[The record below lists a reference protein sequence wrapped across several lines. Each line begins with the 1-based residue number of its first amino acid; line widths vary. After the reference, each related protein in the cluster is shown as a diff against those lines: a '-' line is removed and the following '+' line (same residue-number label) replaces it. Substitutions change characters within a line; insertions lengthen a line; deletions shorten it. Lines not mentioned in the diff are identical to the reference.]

1 MNFLHP
7 FFLWLLLLIPLLV
20 IFYFYIGRIQYS
32 SIRIPFSVKGL
43 TNLKSK
49 FFRFLF
55 VLRVMAI
62 ILIIIALARPQT
74 QDVSED
80 SLKKEGVDIMIAMD
94 ISSSMLAEDFKPNRL
109 EAAKELAIEFI
120 KGRKS
125 DRIGL
130 VTYAAESFTQCPLTT
145 DHDVLI
151 NMMNNV
157 KTGLLTDGTA
167 IGLGIGNCVN
177 RLKSSKAKSKIIIL
191 LTDGENNSGVVDPI
205 TAASMAREFN
215 IKTYTIGVGSYGTA
229 PYPGKD
235 IFGRSMY
242 YDVPSNI
249 DEDMLRLVADTTGA
263 VYFRAD
269 KKSKLAKV
277 YEEIELLEKTE
288 IEEIKFYNV
297 TEKYF
302 IFCLLAFILFVVEIV
317 LDYTVFKRI
326 V

>member
-20 IFYFYIGRIQYS
+20 IFYFYIGRVQYS

>member
-1 MNFLHP
+1 MTFLHP
-7 FFLWLLLLIPLLV
+7 FFFWLLFIVPLLCL
-20 IFYFYIGRIQYS
+20 FYFYRNKKQYS
-32 SIRIPFSVKGL
+32 SIIISFPASLFQ
-43 TNLKSK
+43 NLKSR
-49 FFRFLF
+49 FFIVLFFL
-55 VLRVMAI
+55 RIAAI
-62 ILIIIALARPQT
+62 IFIIVALARPQT

-80 SLKKEGVDIMIAMD
+80 SLKKKGIDIMIAMD

-120 KGRKS
+120 KGRKN

-145 DHDVLI
+145 DHDIVI

-167 IGLGIGNCVN
+167 IGLGISNCIN
-177 RLKSSKAKSKIIIL
+177 RLKNSKAESKIIIL
-191 LTDGENNSGVVDPI
+191 LTDGENNSGLVDPVM
-205 TAASMAREFN
+205 AASMAREFN

-235 IFGRSMY
+235 LFGRPMY
-242 YDVPSNI
+242 YDVSSNI

-269 KKSKLAKV
+269 KKSELAKV
-277 YEEIELLEKTE
+277 YNEIELLEKTE
-288 IEEIKFYNV
+288 IEEVKFYNV

-302 IFCLLAFILFVVEIV
+302 LFCLLAFICFVFEIV
-317 LDYTVFKRI
+317 LDYTIFKR
-326 V
+326 VV

>member
-1 MNFLHP
+1 M
-7 FFLWLLLLIPLLV
+7 LISFPV
-20 IFYFYIGRIQYS
+20 E
-32 SIRIPFSVKGL
+32 K
-43 TNLKSK
+43 LKSFK
-49 FFRFLF
+49 SQFFILLF
-55 VLRVMAI
+55 IFRLLAI
-62 ILIIIALARPQT
+62 VFIVIALARPQT

-80 SLKKEGVDIMIAMD
+80 SLKREGIDIMIAMD

-109 EAAKELAIEFI
+109 EAAKELAIDFI

-145 DHDVLI
+145 DHDIVI
-151 NMMNNV
+151 NMMKNI
-157 KTGLLTDGTA
+157 KTGLLEDGTA

-177 RLKSSKAKSKIIIL
+177 RLKESKAESKIIIL

-205 TAASMAREFN
+205 TAAGMAREFN
-215 IKTYTIGVGSYGTA
+215 IRTYTIGVGSYGTA

-235 IFGRSMY
+235 LFGRSIY

-249 DEDMLRLVADTTGA
+249 DEDMLRLVADTTYG

-269 KKSKLAKV
+269 KKSELAKV

-288 IEEIKFYNV
+288 IEEIKFHNV
-297 TEKYF
+297 TERYF
-302 IFCLLAFILFVVEIV
+302 IFCLLAFLVFFIEII
-317 LDYTVFKRI
+317 LDYTIFKRI